1 MKVYCATNI
10 GCVRTLN
17 EDSYYMP
24 VDGQK
29 FMAVA
34 DGMGGHR
41 AGEIASRMAVRIFSE
56 ILQQEKAPSPERL
69 RYAFNKANRDVYLES
84 ERDSTKRGMG
94 TTMTGLW
101 FGESDVLLGHVGD
114 SRAYRLRNG
123 KIERLSNDH
132 SYVEELV
139 RSGVI
144 TPEMALNHPQR
155 NVITRSIGPWP
166 RVEADIARFD
176 VQKGDVWLLCTD
188 GLTRYVPDSDLEL
201 ALNSPNPRNEQV
213 GALINAALQRGG
225 ADNITVMLVTGE
237 GDTHE

>member
-1 MKVYCATNI
+1 
-10 GCVRTLN
+10 
-17 EDSYYMP
+17 
-24 VDGQK
+24 
-29 FMAVA
+29 
-34 DGMGGHR
+34 
-41 AGEIASRMAVRIFSE
+41 
-56 ILQQEKAPSPERL
+56 
-69 RYAFNKANRDVYLES
+69 
-84 ERDSTKRGMG
+84 MG

-101 FGESDVLLGHVGD
+101 FGESDELLGHVGD

-155 NVITRSIGPWP
+155 NMITRSIGPWP

>member
-84 ERDSTKRGMG
+84 ERDSAKRGMG

-114 SRAYRLRNG
+114 SRAYHVG
-123 KIERLSNDH
+123 KSGIRQVTKDH
-132 SYVEELV
+132 SLVQMMVDRGELELV
-139 RSGVI
+139 GKRYRLPGN
-144 TPEMALNHPQR
+144 TP
-155 NVITRSIGPWP
+155 
-166 RVEADIARFD
+166 
-176 VQKGDVWLLCTD
+176 
-188 GLTRYVPDSDLEL
+188 
-201 ALNSPNPRNEQV
+201 
-213 GALINAALQRGG
+213 
-225 ADNITVMLVTGE
+225 
-237 GDTHE
+237 

>member
-1 MKVYCATNI
+1 MRRHKQ
-10 GCVRTLN
+10 TLIEN
-17 EDSYYMP
+17 AIVAGVGADFGAEP
-24 VDGQK
+24 RHGQ
-29 FMAVA
+29 
-34 DGMGGHR
+34 
-41 AGEIASRMAVRIFSE
+41 
-56 ILQQEKAPSPERL
+56 PL

-84 ERDSTKRGMG
+84 ERDSAKRGMG

-237 GDTHE
+237 GDAHE

>member
-24 VDGQK
+24 VDGQE

-84 ERDSTKRGMG
+84 ERDSAKRGMG

-123 KIERLSNDH
+123 KIERLSNVG
-132 SYVEELV
+132 SMITEPGF
-139 RSGVI
+139 RS
-144 TPEMALNHPQR
+144 
-155 NVITRSIGPWP
+155 P
-166 RVEADIARFD
+166 RLSASSSIARAILSFTLPA
-176 VQKGDVWLLCTD
+176 GF
-188 GLTRYVPDSDLEL
+188 RYSSL
-201 ALNSPNPRNEQV
+201 ARIVASSPC
-213 GALINAALQRGG
+213 AFS
-225 ADNITVMLVTGE
+225 
-237 GDTHE
+237 